1 MKEIER
7 IKVPDLFFLSKIL
20 LNVAIF
26 HATIILRCWG
36 KRSFDPCDA
45 ADRSAIPRPWKHSI
59 THKKESIIRET

>member
-1 MKEIER
+1 LKEIER

-45 ADRSAIPRPWKHSI
+45 ADRFA
-59 THKKESIIRET
+59 TLET